1 MNLNA
6 FIKPKKVNFV
16 MPHDYKLIR
25 VKDGKILKNSDKLDY
40 FLLLELQFCYEK
52 KIDIKIVKDNKVYF
66 VNSYIHNSS
75 NALNMSAYYYQ
86 KKFKDK
92 MYKLFNENM
101 WEALHDKDFYKHFV
115 FLDNGVILDRDT
127 LQDHYT
133 QEQYKAIY
141 FHEYLLCYQKV

>member
-6 FIKPKKVNFV
+6 FIKPKRVNLNLI
-16 MPHDYKLIR
+16 HNYQIIR
-25 VKDGKILKNSDKLDY
+25 VKDNKVLKTSDKLNY
-40 FLLLELQFCYEK
+40 LLLVELQFYYEK
-52 KIDIKIVKDNKVYF
+52 KIDIKIVKDDKVCF

-92 MYKLFNENM
+92 MYKLFSENM
-101 WEALHDKDFYKHFV
+101 WNALHDKDFYKHYV
-115 FLDNGVILDRDT
+115 FLDNGIILDRNT

-133 QEQYKAIY
+133 GEQYKGIY
-141 FHEYLLCYQKV
+141 FHDYLLCYQKV

>member
-6 FIKPKKVNFV
+6 FIKPKRVNLNLI
-16 MPHDYKLIR
+16 HDYRIIR
-25 VKDGKILKNSDKLDY
+25 VKDNKVLKTSDKLNY
-40 FLLLELQFCYEK
+40 LLLVELQFYYEK
-52 KIDIKIVKDNKVYF
+52 KIDIKIVKDDKVCF

-92 MYKLFNENM
+92 MYKLFSENM
-101 WEALHDKDFYKHFV
+101 WNALHDKDFYKHYV
-115 FLDNGVILDRDT
+115 FLDNGTILDRNT

-133 QEQYKAIY
+133 GEQYKGIY
-141 FHEYLLCYQKV
+141 FRDYLLCYQKV

>member
-6 FIKPKKVNFV
+6 FIKPKRVNLNLI
-16 MPHDYKLIR
+16 HDYLIIR
-25 VKDGKILKNSDKLDY
+25 VKDNKVLKTSDKLNY
-40 FLLLELQFCYEK
+40 LLLVELQFYYEK
-52 KIDIKIVKDNKVYF
+52 KIDIKIVKDDKVCF

-92 MYKLFNENM
+92 MYKLFSENM
-101 WEALHDKDFYKHFV
+101 WNALHDKDFYKHYV
-115 FLDNGVILDRDT
+115 FLDNGIILDRNK

-133 QEQYKAIY
+133 GEQYKGIY
-141 FHEYLLCYQKV
+141 FHDYLLCYQKV

>member
-6 FIKPKKVNFV
+6 FIKPKRVNLNLI
-16 MPHDYKLIR
+16 HDYRIIR
-25 VKDGKILKNSDKLDY
+25 VKDNKVLKTSDKLNY
-40 FLLLELQFCYEK
+40 LLLVELQFYYEK
-52 KIDIKIVKDNKVYF
+52 KIDIKIVKDDKVCF

-92 MYKLFNENM
+92 MYKLFSENM
-101 WEALHDKDFYKHFV
+101 WNALHDKDFYKHYV
-115 FLDNGVILDRDT
+115 FLDNGIILDRNK

-133 QEQYKAIY
+133 GEQYKVIY
-141 FHEYLLCYQKV
+141 FHDYLLCYQKV

>member
-6 FIKPKKVNFV
+6 FIKPKRVNLNLI
-16 MPHDYKLIR
+16 HNYQIIR
-25 VKDGKILKNSDKLDY
+25 VKDNKVLKTSDKLNY
-40 FLLLELQFCYEK
+40 LLLVELQFYYEK
-52 KIDIKIVKDNKVYF
+52 KIDIKIVKDDKVCF

-92 MYKLFNENM
+92 MYKLFSENM
-101 WEALHDKDFYKHFV
+101 WNALHDKDFYKHYV
-115 FLDNGVILDRDT
+115 FLDNGIILDRDT

-133 QEQYKAIY
+133 GEQYKGIY
-141 FHEYLLCYQKV
+141 FHDYLLCYQKA

>member
-6 FIKPKKVNFV
+6 FIKPKRVNLNLS
-16 MPHDYKLIR
+16 HDYRIIR
-25 VKDGKILKNSDKLDY
+25 VKDNKVLKTSDKLNY
-40 FLLLELQFCYEK
+40 LLLVELQFCYEK
-52 KIDIKIVKDNKVYF
+52 KIDIKIVKDDKVYF

-92 MYKLFNENM
+92 MYKLFSENM
-101 WEALHDKDFYKHFV
+101 WNALHDKDFYKNYV
-115 FLDNGVILDRDT
+115 FLDNGIILDRNT

-133 QEQYKAIY
+133 GEQYKGIY
-141 FHEYLLCYQKV
+141 FHDYLLCYQKV